1 MRAPAAHPFV
11 IKLGRIGDMVMLTAA
26 LRLLHA
32 RYGKPCYV
40 VGADAW
46 APDVYIGVP
55 EVAECWSLPRRAPTF
70 LGFAWPAILCAL
82 RRTAPGP
89 VYVFEHHAGQVRRI
103 RRLLRL
109 SGIDPRR
116 CLFID
121 EVPGTDSPWLQALL
135 RFARRTPP
143 ALCAAE
149 YPEPAAA
156 GTWSPRLSVL
166 ERERAERDRWLRSR
180 GFRGQ
185 PLVLVQPGNHRTMG
199 RRRLRNWRGRD
210 DKAWPVERWVQL
222 LHRLHAHMPDAMLVL
237 RGAAAEMP
245 LLESIRGAVA
255 LPCVVS
261 ASTELR
267 PLFALCDIAHSMISA
282 DSGPAHSA
290 AALGV
295 PLVVLYGTQSQKV
308 WLPRSSNGSPV
319 LGVGGPPEFERAEQI
334 SVDAVFEAWC
344 KLPGAAAD
352 SDRGAAGDQGA
363 AQAAA
368 QADFELP
375 PAPLSTQTTS
385 VRIEPSALSSSVRY
399 AGGCRSM
406 ANCSARGRNCA
417 QVEGVASSRTPL
429 CSAS

>member
-1 MRAPAAHPFV
+1 
-11 IKLGRIGDMVMLTAA
+11 MVMLTAA

-40 VGADAW
+40 LGADAW
-46 APDVYIGVP
+46 APNIYRGLSEVEWCGSVP
-55 EVAECWSLPRRAPTF
+55 RKAPTF
-70 LGFAWPAILCAL
+70 FGLAWPAILRAL
-82 RRTAPGP
+82 RESAPGP
-89 VYVFEHHAGQVRRI
+89 IYVFEHHPGQVRRI

-121 EVPGTDSPWLQALL
+121 EAPGTELPWIDALL

-143 ALCAAE
+143 ALSAAD
-149 YPEPAAA
+149 YPEPAVPSA
-156 GTWSPRLSVL
+156 WSPRLRVL
-166 ERERAERDRWLRSR
+166 EVERAERDRWLRSR
-180 GFRGQ
+180 GFQGE

-210 DKAWPVERWVQL
+210 DKAWPAERWAEL
-222 LHRLHAHMPDAMLVL
+222 LHRLHARMPTAMLVL

-245 LLESIRGAVA
+245 LLASIREAAA
-255 LPCVVS
+255 LPCVTS

-267 PLFALCDIAHSMISA
+267 PLFALCEVAHSMISA

-295 PLVVLYGTQSQKV
+295 PLVILYGTQSRRV
-308 WLPRSSNGSPV
+308 WLPRSSHGSPV
-319 LGVGGPPEFERAEQI
+319 LGIGGPPELERAEQI

-344 KLPGAAAD
+344 SLADAAKTSGA
-352 SDRGAAGDQGA
+352 GAGGDERP

-368 QADFELP
+368 QADFEPL
-375 PAPLSTQTTS
+375 APLSTQTRS
-385 VRIEPSALSSSVRY
+385 VRMEPSALSSSVR
-399 AGGCRSM
+399 
-406 ANCSARGRNCA
+406 
-417 QVEGVASSRTPL
+417 
-429 CSAS
+429 